1 MKVTQGAT
9 TNGGVWITFLVIL
22 AIYLSVGVTLV
33 LVMRRMSWR
42 WKAQEELDETDVP
55 YGPSA
60 FAVEPEEV
68 KV

>member
-1 MKVTQGAT
+1 
-9 TNGGVWITFLVIL
+9 
-22 AIYLSVGVTLV
+22 
-33 LVMRRMSWR
+33 MRRMSRR

>member
-1 MKVTQGAT
+1 
-9 TNGGVWITFLVIL
+9 
-22 AIYLSVGVTLV
+22 
-33 LVMRRMSWR
+33 MSWR